1 MKTFYLLFLKEDYA
15 LQDLAIAKL
24 KARGLNTNSLTL
36 ILDDLKSQKQRV
48 KTGTSN
54 SFWSDKAIREVD
66 YTKKSLR
73 GLLLFNVFIHVLVI
87 LKLATTVILLR

>member
-1 MKTFYLLFLKEDYA
+1 MKIFYLLFLKEGYA
-15 LQDLAIAKL
+15 LQDLVIAKL

-36 ILDDLKSQKQRV
+36 ILDDLKSQKHRV

-66 YTKKSLR
+66 YPKKSL
-73 GLLLFNVFIHVLVI
+73 
-87 LKLATTVILLR
+87 